1 MVEIPVTVI
10 DPWSFVDEH
19 GSNLRAV
26 VRDADGASLLLE
38 LAGGLYVATPR
49 DDHSY
54 SLIPTTEDHAHDSP
68 LWGRDLWRGQPAA
81 LLANL
86 QV

>member
-19 GSNLRAV
+19 GSNFIAT
-26 VRDADGASLLLE
+26 VRDADGDCLLLE
-38 LAGGLYVATPR
+38 LAGGLYVASPR
-49 DDHSY
+49 GRSY
-54 SLIPTTEDHAHDSP
+54 SLIPTTENLAQDPP

-81 LLANL
+81 LLADL
-86 QV
+86 QF